1 MEEQKLNDSSQ
12 PTLQQHNVTCLCGAI
27 IPDDNIDKW
36 NGCNEEGEDYGV
48 VTANCDKCGADYE
61 TSQWGEWDDLEDAKS
76 YLQDYI
82 NGK

>member
-1 MEEQKLNDSSQ
+1 MTNEEQNH
-12 PTLQQHNVTCLCGAI
+12 PLQQYYVTCRCGAI

-36 NGCNEEGEDYGV
+36 NGCNEEGEEYVV
-48 VTANCDKCGADYE
+48 VTADCDKCGADYR

-82 NGK
+82 NGEQCCC